1 MSAEK
6 KVSLLGEESDD
17 IIEREVVWIMQLVK
31 DTEIDLRYVV
41 ANQTRSYEIVLVCSK
56 LENVCMDLEKMRK
69 RKMAL
74 ERGFGSW

>member
-31 DTEIDLRYVV
+31 DTRDRFEI
-41 ANQTRSYEIVLVCSK
+41 RSGQS
-56 LENVCMDLEKMRK
+56 D
-69 RKMAL
+69 A
-74 ERGFGSW
+74 